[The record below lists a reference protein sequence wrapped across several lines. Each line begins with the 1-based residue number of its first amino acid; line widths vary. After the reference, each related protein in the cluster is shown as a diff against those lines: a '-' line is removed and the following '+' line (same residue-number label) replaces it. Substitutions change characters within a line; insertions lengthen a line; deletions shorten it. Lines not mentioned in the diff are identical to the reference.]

1 MKVLLAALLCLLTLT
16 SAHAQAWPRN
26 PATGKVEFKGTLPW
40 PAGVKTETQR
50 RALVRRWYL
59 AKLTDETPQA
69 VAQSARTVVSPT
81 LLTYA
86 GLPIA
91 AVIGNNRLPNHATL
105 AYIIDLKPLPRGL
118 SFQLS
123 EFQFSRATDTHLGPD
138 LEQVLAADSTADR
151 PALVALRR
159 RLASV
164 LATW

>member
-1 MKVLLAALLCLLTLT
+1 MKILLVALLCLLTFT

-26 PATGKVEFKGTLPW
+26 PTTGKVEFKGTLPW
-40 PAGVKTETQR
+40 PASAKTEAQR

-69 VAQSARTVVSPT
+69 VAESARTVVSPT

-91 AVIGNNRLPNHATL
+91 VVIGSDRLPNHATL

-123 EFQFSRATDTHLGPD
+123 ELQFSRVNDTHLGPE
-138 LEQVLAADSTADR
+138 LEQVLTADSVADR
-151 PALVALRR
+151 PALAALRR
-159 RLASV
+159 RLASA